1 MREWGL
7 GRAAENAPL
16 GKDASPPVCG
26 GAEACRYL
34 CALSTTHYSDKCRS
48 TTRHYIRMTD
58 EEKFAARAV
67 LAGAPYVAAL
77 GLAFRMKL
85 IGCI

>member
-1 MREWGL
+1 
-7 GRAAENAPL
+7 
-16 GKDASPPVCG
+16 
-26 GAEACRYL
+26 
-34 CALSTTHYSDKCRS
+34 
-48 TTRHYIRMTD
+48 MTD

-67 LAGAPYVAAL
+67 LAGALYVAAL